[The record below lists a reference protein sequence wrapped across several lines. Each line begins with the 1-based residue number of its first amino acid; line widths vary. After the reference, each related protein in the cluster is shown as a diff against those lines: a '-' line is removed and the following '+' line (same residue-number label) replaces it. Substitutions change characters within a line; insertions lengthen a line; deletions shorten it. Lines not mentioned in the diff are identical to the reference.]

1 MWNRER
7 SLHHVDI
14 DGRLTL
20 DEKLLLPEIEKGFQ
34 LNLFSIDQHF
44 HPDTFTAKR
53 IQHCFLSLKIFKM
66 LAAVQVTCDHPTT
79 FGQH

>member
-20 DEKLLLPEIEKGFQ
+20 DEKLLLPEIEKDFQ
-34 LNLFSIDQHF
+34 LNLFSIDQRF
-44 HPDTFTAKR
+44 HRATFTAKG
-53 IQHCFLSLKIFKM
+53 IQLCFF
-66 LAAVQVTCDHPTT
+66 V
-79 FGQH
+79 FENF

>member
-34 LNLFSIDQHF
+34 LNLFSIDQSYF
-44 HPDTFTAKR
+44 YSKEN
-53 IQHCFLSLKIFKM
+53 
-66 LAAVQVTCDHPTT
+66 TT
-79 FGQH
+79 LFFVFEKFINVSGRSSYL